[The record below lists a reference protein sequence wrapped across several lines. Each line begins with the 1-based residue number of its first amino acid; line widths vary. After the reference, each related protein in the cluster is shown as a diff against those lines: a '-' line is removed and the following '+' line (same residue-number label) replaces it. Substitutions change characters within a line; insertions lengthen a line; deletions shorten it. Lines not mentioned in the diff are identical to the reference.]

1 MNDYKALQRKP
12 VQYIQAEIVA
22 NHQNLNSL
30 KSKSDIAV
38 VLLQEDKSEERR
50 ANSALQK
57 RKLNNT
63 APLIDAVRMNN
74 KSGSKNTFSFLDNLF
89 PDLNLNKHRISNTLQ
104 SLVTFSSQ
112 ALAAPSICGG
122 AAAPEM
128 NCPGDRF
135 WLPPKSDA
143 EMSVLIYVYG
153 GESPWMEGYFYSTFE
168 WDTVIDPAYNL
179 RQNTMAFKAT
189 NTPHCN
195 PEIIGVSAPCG
206 GNTPQ
211 EDVTYVPQPTYEHE
225 GVIENWSCSL
235 TRTGT
240 HIDRFYNCLTPSYA
254 LSVLPSWYYDT
265 TFLDDWHDLNA
276 SIGSLAPETIIEGS
290 EYYTYVYFWAYGN
303 ENFTGRKVTMS
314 GQVGTEYPFPVPPSF
329 RVFSVDS
336 TKIDDDY
343 LIPLILP

>member
-1 MNDYKALQRKP
+1 M
-12 VQYIQAEIVA
+12 
-22 NHQNLNSL
+22 
-30 KSKSDIAV
+30 
-38 VLLQEDKSEERR
+38 
-50 ANSALQK
+50 
-57 RKLNNT
+57 
-63 APLIDAVRMNN
+63 
-74 KSGSKNTFSFLDNLF
+74 F
-89 PDLNLNKHRISNTLQ
+89 PDLNLNKHKISNTLQ

-122 AAAPEM
+122 SAAPET

-135 WLPPKSDA
+135 WLPPKEDA
-143 EMSVLIYVYG
+143 EMTTLINVYG

-195 PEIIGVSAPCG
+195 PEITGVSAPCG
-206 GNTPQ
+206 GNTPE

-225 GVIENWSCSL
+225 GIIENWSCSS

-254 LSVLPSWYYDT
+254 LSVLPNWYFDT
-265 TFLDDWHDLNA
+265 TFSDAWLELNA
-276 SIGSLAPETIIEGS
+276 SIGSLSPETVIEGS

-303 ENFTGRKVTMS
+303 ENFTGRKVTMT
-314 GQVGTEYPFPVPPSF
+314 GQIGTEYPFPVAPSF
-329 RVFSVDS
+329 RVFSVDT
-336 TKIDDDY
+336 TKIDYTY
-343 LIPLILP
+343 LLPLY